1 MNNNKKLNILI
12 AEDDYLV
19 CEMVQG
25 MISDLGYTVAGI
37 ATTGSQ
43 AVEKT
48 ISTRPDV
55 IIMDI
60 KMPDMDGIEASS
72 IIQQTCPTPIVI
84 LTAFDSPEL
93 VEQAGQAGVH
103 AYLLKPP
110 DKQELNRALT
120 LAMARYKDLQA
131 LHHLSENLQASVGE
145 LDAFSHTV
153 AHDLQSPLG
162 LIIGFAEFL
171 QQHEEDLTKE
181 KKQEMLQII
190 VQNARKMSNII
201 DELMLLAGIRKKE
214 VIPQEVDM
222 ALTLYGA
229 KQRLTD
235 TIQSHHAE
243 IVTPEKWPTAMGYA
257 PWIEEVW
264 VNYLSN
270 GIKYG
275 GRPPKLEVGYDDEE
289 NGYVRF
295 WVRDNGIGI
304 SKEKQMELF
313 NMFTRLDQ
321 AKAKG
326 HGLGLSIVQR
336 IVKRLGGKVGVESE
350 EGAGSLFWFS
360 LPASKNENQ
369 ASTQSHV
376 K

>member
-1 MNNNKKLNILI
+1 MNTHTKLNILI

-19 CEMVQG
+19 SEMIQG
-25 MISDLGYTVAGI
+25 MVADLGHTVTGI
-37 ATTGSQ
+37 AATGLQ

-48 ISTRPDV
+48 TSTRPDV
-55 IIMDI
+55 IIMDV

-72 IIQQTCPTPIVI
+72 IIQQKCPTPIVI

-110 DKQELNRALT
+110 DRQELDRAIT

-131 LHHLSENLQASVGE
+131 LQHLSEKLQASVGE

-162 LIIGFAEFL
+162 LIVGFAEFL
-171 QQHEEDLTKE
+171 QQHEEELTKE

-222 ALTLYGA
+222 ALTVYGA
-229 KQRLTD
+229 KQRLAD
-235 TIQSHHAE
+235 VIHSHQAE
-243 IVTPEKWPTAMGYA
+243 IIMPEKWPTAMGYT

-264 VNYLSN
+264 VNFLSN

-275 GRPPKLEVGYDDEE
+275 GRPPKLEVGYDEAK
-289 NGYVRF
+289 NGFVRF
-295 WVRDNGIGI
+295 WVRDNGVGI
-304 SKEKQMELF
+304 PKDRQKELF
-313 NMFTRLDQ
+313 GMFTRLDQ

-336 IVKRLGGKVGVESE
+336 IIDRLGGEVGVESE

-360 LPASKNENQ
+360 LPASNK
-369 ASTQSHV
+369 
-376 K
+376 